1 MAPHR
6 TAPSPTARRVVW
18 IGSSRHDLIALP
30 VRVRTDIGKQ
40 LRKVQFG
47 EPPDDFSPMT
57 TVGQGAYEIRERDA
71 DGWYRAIYV
80 AKFEKAVYVLHA
92 FRKKTNATAQRDI
105 DLAKAR
111 YIEAK
116 RDSEQ

>member
-1 MAPHR
+1 M
-6 TAPSPTARRVVW
+6 
-18 IGSSRHDLIALP
+18 GSSRDDLIAFP
-30 VRVRTDIGKQ
+30 VEVRSEIGKQ

-71 DGWYRAIYV
+71 DGWYRVIYV
-80 AKFEKAVYVLHA
+80 AKFEKAVYVLHS

-111 YIEAK
+111 YADAR
-116 RDSEQ
+116 RDSET